1 MDVKVISKYRLGEAM
16 ELGFPF
22 SIIRW
27 THAPGDLP
35 EVLFRRNFWKLV
47 YVIAGK
53 GSIEINGHEYL
64 LSPGTVLFIHPESET
79 RYRLAETK
87 LEICNLCFLPELIE
101 DRLEKL
107 RDPSGFFSILR
118 PGSSAPPEA
127 VRNLCVQ
134 SAPPSVAGLFR
145 KMEREYRSGR
155 NNCREMLRT
164 QLIELLLLLERNACR
179 LRNRR
184 RSGGPEP
191 ARTVLAYLA
200 EHLES
205 GVDYEELT
213 LLTGLSRSRLG
224 VLFRRETGENI
235 SSAYL
240 RLRLKRAKELL
251 AGEEEFS
258 IPELCRRCGFRDISY
273 FYRRFRRE
281 FGTSPRR
288 TAGR

>member
-1 MDVKVISKYRLGEAM
+1 MGESHGCKSHLQIPVGGKRWNWDSPFPSSAGTQRPATSRRFSSAAIS
-16 ELGFPF
+16 
-22 SIIRW
+22 
-27 THAPGDLP
+27 
-35 EVLFRRNFWKLV
+35 WKLV

-184 RSGGPEP
+184 AHRRPGASGRRMRCSPPVLPGGTGLRAGSARARSG
-191 ARTVLAYLA
+191 A
-200 EHLES
+200 
-205 GVDYEELT
+205 
-213 LLTGLSRSRLG
+213 
-224 VLFRRETGENI
+224 
-235 SSAYL
+235 
-240 RLRLKRAKELL
+240 
-251 AGEEEFS
+251 
-258 IPELCRRCGFRDISY
+258 
-273 FYRRFRRE
+273 
-281 FGTSPRR
+281 
-288 TAGR
+288 

>member
-22 SIIRW
+22 SIFRW

-145 KMEREYRSGR
+145 KM
-155 NNCREMLRT
+155 LRT

-258 IPELCRRCGFRDISY
+258 IPELCRRCG
-273 FYRRFRRE
+273 RE